1 MHAMDSL
8 LPGFI
13 KAAGQNEE
21 YEKPDIRERQ
31 NYQRMKKM
39 LTDLEEIKKL
49 DIRSM
54 LFEELEAWVKDIGQ
68 PAFRAKQIFEWV
80 HKKGVADADAM
91 TNVPKNLQEEIKKQ
105 GMYGVEEI
113 TRYVSKQ
120 DGTNKFLFRLSD
132 GNVLESVFMRYKH
145 GNSVCISSQVGCRMG
160 CRFCAST
167 IGGLVRNLEA
177 SEMLDQVYAME
188 RILGER
194 VSNIVVMGTGEP
206 LDNYDNLIRFIHLI
220 NDERGKNISQR
231 NITVSSC
238 GLVPQIKK
246 LAEEGLA
253 ITFALSLHS
262 PTDEDRRKLLPI
274 ANKYSVSELM
284 EVCRYYFEKT
294 GRRVTFEYSL
304 VKDENDTPEHARKLA
319 ELLKDMHGHVN
330 LIPVNPIKE
339 RNYCRS
345 LSDSVEKFKYIL
357 EKNQI
362 NVTIRRSMGRDI
374 DAACGQLRR
383 NYEETKDTF

>member
-1 MHAMDSL
+1 MTDIKSLNYDELVTYMAGLGEKKFRASQLYQWMHEKLADSFDECTNISNAL
-8 LPGFI
+8 RQKL
-13 KAAGQNEE
+13 KETSE
-21 YEKPDIRERQ
+21 YVC
-31 NYQRMKKM
+31 
-39 LTDLEEIKKL
+39 LEPVRVQHSKL
-49 DIRSM
+49 D
-54 LFEELEAWVKDIGQ
+54 
-68 PAFRAKQIFEWV
+68 
-80 HKKGVADADAM
+80 
-91 TNVPKNLQEEIKKQ
+91 
-105 GMYGVEEI
+105 
-113 TRYVSKQ
+113 
-120 DGTNKFLFRLSD
+120 GTEKYLFRLSD
-132 GNVLESVFMRYKH
+132 GNYVESVLMKYHH
-145 GNSVCISSQVGCRMG
+145 GNSVCISSQVGCKMG

-167 IGGLVRNLEA
+167 LNGCVRNLEP
-177 SEMLDQVYAME
+177 SEMLDQIYAIE
-188 RILGER
+188 RITGER

-206 LDNYDNLIRFIHLI
+206 LDNYDNLIRFIRII

-246 LAEEGLA
+246 LADEELS

-274 ANKYSVSELM
+274 ANKYSIAELM

-304 VKDENDTPEHARKLA
+304 VKDENDTPEHAYKLA
-319 ELLKDMHGHVN
+319 ELLKNMHGHVN

-339 RNYCRS
+339 REYCRS
-345 LSDSVEKFKYIL
+345 LGDSVEKFKYIL
-357 EKNQI
+357 EKKDI

-383 NYEETKDTF
+383 KYEEAKETF

>member
-1 MHAMDSL
+1 MV
-8 LPGFI
+8 
-13 KAAGQNEE
+13 QEE
-21 YEKPDIRERQ
+21 KDMFTEIED
-31 NYQRMKKM
+31 
-39 LTDLEEIKKL
+39 IKKL

-54 LFEELEAWVKDIGQ
+54 MFDELAVWVKAVGQ

-80 HKKGVADADAM
+80 HEKGIADAEEM
-91 TNVPKNLQEEIKKQ
+91 TNVPKKLIEEIKKQ
-105 GMYGVEEI
+105 GMHGVEEV
-113 TRYVSKQ
+113 TRLVSKQ
-120 DGTNKFLFRLSD
+120 DGTNKFLFRLQD
-132 GNVLESVFMRYKH
+132 GNVLESVLMRYKH

-167 IGGLVRNLEA
+167 IGGLIRNLEA
-177 SEMLDQVYAME
+177 SEMLDQIYAIE
-188 RILGER
+188 RITGER

-206 LDNYDNLIRFIHLI
+206 LDNYDNLIRFIRII
-220 NDERGKNISQR
+220 NDERSKNISQR

-246 LAEEGLA
+246 LADEELS

-274 ANKYSVSELM
+274 ANKYSIAELM

-304 VKDENDTPEHARKLA
+304 VKDENDTPEHAYKLA
-319 ELLKDMHGHVN
+319 ELLKNMHGHVN

-339 RNYCRS
+339 REYCRS
-345 LSDSVEKFKYIL
+345 LGDSVEKFKYIL
-357 EKNQI
+357 EKKDI

-383 NYEETKDTF
+383 KYEEAKETF